1 MYLHIGEDVLVKTA
15 EIVTILD
22 KKLLDSS
29 PILTEFLQKKEKI
42 TFSLTK
48 NSIKSIVVTT
58 KYVYYSPLSSV
69 TLTKRSQ
76 QYSLTVEK

>member
-22 KKLLDSS
+22 KKLLESS
-29 PILTEFLQKKEKI
+29 PILTEFLQKKKKI
-42 TFSLTK
+42 TFSLAK
-48 NSIKSIVVTT
+48 GSIKSIVVTT

-69 TLTKRSQ
+69 TLTKRAQ
-76 QYSLTVEK
+76 QYSLTIEK